1 MTRKRSTYR
10 PRPVSAPMLVNRGLI
25 DAELEMRERM
35 LIEAFTGGW
44 ATTEHFDNLADM
56 RNAMTLAA
64 AHQDDKSA
72 LALCDAM
79 RIPMGNLRDRYAST
93 GRFGVSGDELQL
105 LRVFVDGYRD
115 FWMRQPVSLYEAA
128 CDELSRFRAELQ
140 EAA

>member
-64 AHQDDKSA
+64 AHKDDKST

-79 RIPMGNLRDRYAST
+79 RIPMGNLRDRYAAT
-93 GRFGVSGDELQL
+93 GRLGVSGDELQL
-105 LRVFVDGYRD
+105 LRVFVDTYRD
-115 FWMRQPVSLYEAA
+115 FWMRQPVSLYEQACNELNRYHQELAA
-128 CDELSRFRAELQ
+128 
-140 EAA
+140 

>member
-1 MTRKRSTYR
+1 MSRKRSHR
-10 PRPVSAPMLVNRGLI
+10 RKRAVSAPMLVVRGLI
-25 DAELEMRERM
+25 NDDIETGERM
-35 LIEAFTGGW
+35 LIEAFVGGW
-44 ATTEHFDNLADM
+44 ATTQHFDNLADM

-79 RIPMGNLRDRYAST
+79 RIPMGNLRDRYAAT

-128 CDELSRFRAELQ
+128 CDELNRFHREQA
-140 EAA
+140 